1 MANEIKV
8 VAESGLALTYKVLN
22 SDGTAKTGLTS
33 PASYPAS
40 VGEVGTT
47 GYYTA
52 NDANVVTGDVIVVS
66 DASGVLAGKIYDP
79 KLVNELKDFDPATDI
94 VTPERLSR
102 WS

>member
-8 VAESGLALTYKVLN
+8 VAQSGLALTYGAFQP
-22 SDGTAKTGLTS
+22 DGTVRTAAGTALTEI
-33 PASYPAS
+33 A
-40 VGEVGTT
+40 GT
-47 GYYTA
+47 GYYKA